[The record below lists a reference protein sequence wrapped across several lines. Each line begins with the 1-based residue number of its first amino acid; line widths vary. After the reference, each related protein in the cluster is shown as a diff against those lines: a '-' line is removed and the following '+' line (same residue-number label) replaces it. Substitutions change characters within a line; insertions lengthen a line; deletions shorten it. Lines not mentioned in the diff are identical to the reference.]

1 MLCSNIINKKFI
13 YTKVNFC
20 KLKFGFLG
28 YSMVP
33 SFTLNALSSGL
44 GHFGVAFNQIEIRHI
59 DTYGAIVNN
68 SKTNI
73 TCFVRSSESSAVL
86 DILKKT
92 SKVSYYVGMITHEA
106 YNFKGEFQEVIDLD
120 SDSLNISENYRKN
133 LIDVLSGLGLDT
145 EAVKNRYD
153 EAPDLGIIFKVK
165 KVFIQTP
172 GPEAGKI
179 IQ

>member
-1 MLCSNIINKKFI
+1 
-13 YTKVNFC
+13 
-20 KLKFGFLG
+20 
-28 YSMVP
+28 
-33 SFTLNALSSGL
+33 
-44 GHFGVAFNQIEIRHI
+44 
-59 DTYGAIVNN
+59 
-68 SKTNI
+68 
-73 TCFVRSSESSAVL
+73 
-86 DILKKT
+86 
-92 SKVSYYVGMITHEA
+92 MITHEA

-179 IQ
+179 I

>member
-1 MLCSNIINKKFI
+1 
-13 YTKVNFC
+13 
-20 KLKFGFLG
+20 
-28 YSMVP
+28 MVP

-106 YNFKGEFQEVIDLD
+106 YNFKGEFQEVFDLD

-133 LIDVLSGLGLDT
+133 LIDVLSGLGLDK

-179 IQ
+179 I

>member
-1 MLCSNIINKKFI
+1 MLCINIINKKFI

-106 YNFKGEFQEVIDLD
+106 YNFKGEFQEVIYLD

-179 IQ
+179 I

>member
-120 SDSLNISENYRKN
+120 SDSLNVSENYRKN

-179 IQ
+179 I

>member
-1 MLCSNIINKKFI
+1 MI
-13 YTKVNFC
+13 
-20 KLKFGFLG
+20 
-28 YSMVP
+28 P
-33 SFTLNALSSGL
+33 SLTLNALSSGL
-44 GHFGVAFNQIEIRHI
+44 GHFGVSLDRNHIRHI
-59 DTYGAIVNN
+59 DTYGSVVDN

-145 EAVKNRYD
+145 EAVRNRYG
-153 EAPDLGIIFKVK
+153 EAPDLGITFKVN

-179 IQ
+179 IS

>member
-59 DTYGAIVNN
+59 DTYGSIVNN

-145 EAVKNRYD
+145 EAVKNRYE

-179 IQ
+179 I